1 MIILTIIKITMI
13 RVQKN
18 KLSKCGVWFYTLFI
32 LVIFSLSACNKD
44 FEDKHEFTN
53 TTDTVLEA
61 RSSKVLYIILD
72 GARGKSIETSLAP
85 NLTKIKANANYAYQ
99 SVSDESGLDAI
110 TWTDMLT
117 GVNKAKHK
125 VTDANFTGNQLA
137 NYPMFFKR
145 IKEKTTLRTAAFCAS
160 QRLSQN
166 LVTNADANL
175 AFNDD
180 DLAVKNATIDELK
193 RDDAAIVLAEFNS
206 IGKTGAQY
214 GYDNSVLQYKNA
226 ILNVDTYIGELV
238 AQLKNRKN
246 HNNENWL
253 VIIAS
258 NQGGTYTIDPAD
270 NDGTLFS
277 NPLLNSYVLFYNPNF
292 KTYIYEKPS
301 TSNLPYEGSY
311 VKLSGTTNRGT
322 LSANDAS
329 IFNFGAGANASEY
342 TVELKLKVHSFG
354 TLNAQIFSKSSSPAN
369 SSTGWW
375 IIHNGSNGTWRFAG
389 LSATTI
395 TSAAAPLLTIDK
407 WFTIGF
413 KIYNEAGKRWVALY
427 QDGGRISDP
436 VDITSRNVD
445 NAVPLIAG
453 HVDNIYGTTATQS
466 ITDIRLWKAALPDNV
481 IKEYACKVNVPAT
494 HPYYSSLIGYWPATD
509 GNTTAFIDKIS
520 GTRNFTI
527 GGTPTWETFSDSDPK
542 FCIPLPTDIY
552 ERTPRGVD
560 IPKYIFTW
568 LKIKTDSYNLDG
580 KTWIPFYTITQ

>member
-1 MIILTIIKITMI
+1 MI
-13 RVQKN
+13 RAQKN

-99 SVSDESGLDAI
+99 SVSDESGLDAT

-125 VTDANFTGNQLA
+125 VTDANFTSNQLA

-206 IGKTGAQY
+206 IGKAGAQY
-214 GYDNSVLQYKNA
+214 GYDNSVAQYKNA

-246 HNNENWL
+246 HGNENWL
-253 VIIAS
+253 VIVAS
-258 NQGGTYTIDPAD
+258 NQGGTYTVDPAD
-270 NDGTLFS
+270 NDGTLYS
-277 NPLLNSYVLFYNPNF
+277 QPLLNSYVLFYSPNF
-292 KTYIYEKPS
+292 KTYIYEKPPTVS
-301 TSNLPYEGSY
+301 LPYQGSL
-311 VKLSGTTNRGT
+311 VKLTGTTARAT
-322 LSANDAS
+322 LSAENAS
-329 IFNFGAGANASEY
+329 IFNFGTGVSAPEY
-342 TVELKLKVHSFG
+342 TIEFKLKVTAFG
-354 TLNAQIFSKSSSPAN
+354 TVNAEILSKNPNPYGGSSSY
-369 SSTGWW
+369 SGWFV
-375 IIHNGSNGTWRFAG
+375 IQNGSSRKWRLGGFG
-389 LSATTI
+389 SYTIATSDDTKVPVLVENNWY
-395 TSAAAPLLTIDK
+395 TL
-407 WFTIGF
+407 GF
-413 KIYNEAGKRWVALY
+413 KIYNESGKRWVKLF
-427 QDGGRISDP
+427 QDGVVASNP
-436 VDITSRNVD
+436 VDITSKNGTNVD
-445 NAVPLIAG
+445 AALIAG
-453 HVDNIYGTTATQS
+453 FINGGTGTTAQQY
-466 ITDIRLWKAALPDNV
+466 ITDLRLFKAAIPDNI
-481 IKEYACKVNVPAT
+481 IKNYSCQVNVPAT

-509 GNTTAFIDKIS
+509 GSGTAFADKVS
-520 GTRNFTI
+520 GVRNFSI
-527 GGTPTWETFSDSDPK
+527 GSATPTWETFSDSDPK
-542 FCIPLPTDIY
+542 FCIPLPTDLY